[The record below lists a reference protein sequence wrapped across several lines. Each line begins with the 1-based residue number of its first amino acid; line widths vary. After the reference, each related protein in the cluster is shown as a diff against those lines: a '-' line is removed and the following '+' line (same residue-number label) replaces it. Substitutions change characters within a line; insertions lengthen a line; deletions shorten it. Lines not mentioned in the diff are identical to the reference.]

1 MTTYEEQQVAID
13 PAIASACYALA
24 ELVRDAGYNTFEPII
39 AHGELTHVF
48 CDGELYTVR
57 PIVWDVLKEVG
68 R

>member
-13 PAIASACYALA
+13 PSIASACYALA
-24 ELVRDAGYNTFEPII
+24 ELVRAAGYNTFEPII

-68 R
+68 K

>member
-1 MTTYEEQQVAID
+1 MKTYEESEVSVD
-13 PAIASACYALA
+13 PDIAAALYILA
-24 ELVRDAGYNTFEPII
+24 KAVREAGYNTFEPII

-57 PIVWDVLKEVG
+57 PIVWDVLREVE